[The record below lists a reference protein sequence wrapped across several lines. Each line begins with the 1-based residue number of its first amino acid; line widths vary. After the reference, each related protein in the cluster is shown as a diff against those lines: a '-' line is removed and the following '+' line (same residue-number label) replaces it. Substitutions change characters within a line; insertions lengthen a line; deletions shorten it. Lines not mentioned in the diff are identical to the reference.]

1 MLSDCRLCEGEVDT
15 GCCSPQLVWVVLVHG
30 ATSYVLTS
38 NGAFRG
44 LASRYD
50 SIEEEDE
57 EERVDPRDESIDEDE
72 AEEEDAVEPAIDCSY

>member
-15 GCCSPQLVWVVLVHG
+15 GCCSLQLVCVVLVL
-30 ATSYVLTS
+30 LTS
-38 NGAFRG
+38 NRAFRG

-50 SIEEEDE
+50 SIEEEEE
-57 EERVDPRDESIDEDE
+57 EERVDARDESIDEDE